1 MKKLI
6 LLAGLALSIAACHE
20 HPQTPSMSY
29 VYCVTPD
36 QYAALVKAEPA
47 KVGGTLTGDA
57 RKDVKIEGESNV
69 LLRAYADG
77 LLKVIGSCTQ

>member
-1 MKKLI
+1 MKYLVI
-6 LLAGLALSIAACHE
+6 FVLALAACAPK
-20 HPQTPSMSY
+20 PQSPSMQY
-29 VYCVTPD
+29 VYCVTPE

-69 LLRAYADG
+69 ALRAYADG
-77 LLKVIGSCTQ
+77 LLKVIGTCTE

>member
-1 MKKLI
+1 MKYFTI
-6 LLAGLALSIAACHE
+6 VALALAACAPK
-20 HPQTPSMSY
+20 PQTPSMSY
-29 VYCVTPD
+29 VYCVTQE
-36 QYAALVKAEPA
+36 QYAALIKAEPA